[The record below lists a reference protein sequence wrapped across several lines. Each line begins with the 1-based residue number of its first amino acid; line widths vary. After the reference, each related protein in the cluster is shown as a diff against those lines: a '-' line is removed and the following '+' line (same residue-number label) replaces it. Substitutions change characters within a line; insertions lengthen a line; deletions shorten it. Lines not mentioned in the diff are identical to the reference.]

1 MRKKVIE
8 INDLNVKI
16 DKTEILKNVSL
27 SVNEGEVVGLLG
39 PNGAGKTTLMKA
51 VCGLVKSNSG
61 TIHILDYNVGNKC
74 CDALGMVGVLIEDTC
89 AYEKLSGLENLK
101 ILARM
106 YGSCDEKQIEEIV
119 DIIGLNDSINNAFK
133 TYSLGMKKRLGIGM
147 ALINNPKILI
157 LDEPSNGLDIEG
169 QHEITA
175 LIKKLAVEKN
185 MSIIISSHITGQL
198 EKVCQSVVFVKKGKI
213 IGTVRLDEVQKKTLE
228 EYYLEKMGV
237 KDEQVIN

>member
-1 MRKKVIE
+1 MSKKVIE
-8 INDLNVKI
+8 INDLNVNI

-39 PNGAGKTTLMKA
+39 PNGAGKTTLMKS
-51 VCGLVKSNSG
+51 VCGLVKPASG
-61 TIHILDYNVGNKC
+61 TIHILDYNVVNEC
-74 CDALGMVGVLIEDTC
+74 CDALGLVGVLIEDTC

-106 YGSCDEKQIEEIV
+106 YGTCDEKQIEEIV

-175 LIKKLAVEKN
+175 LIKKLTAEKN

-213 IGTVRLDEVQKKTLE
+213 IGNIRLDQVQEKTLE
-228 EYYLEKMGV
+228 EYYLETMGV
-237 KDEQVIN
+237 KNEQIIN